1 MTARPIVLSLFA
13 TWLLTACEREQREF
27 RGDPAN
33 ASGDPQIT
41 QSTLSPGEGGPIEVD
56 VDRSAY
62 ERNAYHLSEGQRLY
76 KWFNCSG
83 CHFNGGGGIGPP
95 LMDDEWIYGG
105 ELENI
110 VATIREGRPNGMP
123 AFRAK
128 VPDEQTWQIAA
139 YVRSMAGLARK
150 DVAPGR
156 TDEINS
162 RQPPN
167 ESSPSPPLRSSDVE
181 PTPPF
186 SPEQ

>member
-1 MTARPIVLSLFA
+1 MTTRPLVLALA
-13 TWLLTACEREQREF
+13 AALLLTACEREQREF
-27 RGDPAN
+27 RGDPSET
-33 ASGDPQIT
+33 SGDPQIV

-56 VDRSAY
+56 IDRSAFA
-62 ERNAYHLSEGQRLY
+62 RNAHHVSEGQRLY

-123 AFRAK
+123 AFRTK
-128 VPDEQTWQIAA
+128 IPDEQTWQIAA
-139 YVRSMAGLARK
+139 YVRSMAGLVRK

-156 TDEINS
+156 EEGINS

-167 ESSPSPPLRSSDVE
+167 ESLPSPPPKGSDVE
-181 PTPPF
+181 PTTPF